1 MAETFPHN
9 MSGTPRMR
17 ALMAGLLLT
26 AAALAPAFAPAWA
39 AEPSLRVGVVPST
52 PPFVEQDRAGQ
63 LSGFSVEL
71 FRAIA
76 AELKRPITFTAASHS
91 DLMADL
97 AADRVDVLA
106 GPIVATPERAAGLL
120 FLEGYLWTEYQFGSR
135 AGEPITA
142 LSDLHGRRLAVV
154 ADTDYAGWAERNAAK
169 LGFTVVTEPH
179 PVDVFDAV
187 RRGDAD
193 ASLTGSPALAGAIG
207 PHPGGNGGDHPRL
220 IGGLSLPETRSH
232 DTAAVA
238 QTGQELRDEI
248 EDALDCLKQS
258 GSVARLSH
266 DWLGRQPGPEDL
278 ENLIVPGH
286 GVPGLAGYDSK
297 KQKPH
302 CQP

>member
-1 MAETFPHN
+1 
-9 MSGTPRMR
+9 MR

-26 AAALAPAFAPAWA
+26 AAALAPALLTPALLTPAWS
-39 AEPSLRVGVVPST
+39 AEPPLRVGVVPST
-52 PPFVEQDRAGQ
+52 PPFVEQDNAGH

-76 AELKRPITFTAASHS
+76 AEMKRTITFTAASHS

-106 GPIVATPERAAGLL
+106 GPIAATPERAAGLL
-120 FLEGYLWTEYQFGSR
+120 FLQGYLWTEYQFGSR
-135 AGEPITA
+135 AEAPITA

-179 PVDVFDAV
+179 AVDVFDAV
-187 RRGDAD
+187 RRNDAD

-207 PHPGGNGGDHPRL
+207 PHPGGNGHDHPRL
-220 IGGLSLPETRSH
+220 IAGLSLPETRSQE
-232 DTAAVA
+232 TAAVA

-258 GSVARLSH
+258 GSVARLSQQ
-266 DWLGRQPGPEDL
+266 WLGREPGPEDL

-286 GVPGLAGYDSK
+286 GVPGLAGYDPK
-297 KQKPH
+297 TQKPH